1 MDTFLFP
8 LLLQVVLIAL
18 NAIFAC
24 AEIAVISLND
34 SKVAKMAEDGN
45 RRAKR
50 LQHFVEQPSS
60 FLSTIQIAI
69 TLSGFLGSAFA
80 ADNFSDTLT
89 EVLLAAGVPLS
100 AKVLD
105 TISVIVITVILSY
118 FTLIFGE
125 LVPKRLAMKK
135 SEQLAMAM
143 SAMLTMVAKIFAPI
157 VWVLTMSTNG
167 ILRLLGID
175 PNADDEEISEE
186 EIQTMV
192 DAGTRKGVFD
202 VQEQQ
207 FIQNI
212 FQFDDRTAEEFCTH
226 RTEIAFLRK
235 GDCMEKWE
243 NIIHT
248 TRHSRYP
255 ICEDS
260 LDHVIGILNVKDY
273 FALHDKTYNAVMAHA
288 VHTPFYVPESV
299 RADVLFRQMKQSRRH
314 FAVVLDEYGGTA
326 GVVTINDLLEQLVGD
341 LDDDP
346 ATIGEERPELE
357 QVDANTWRISGST
370 DLEKVAEA
378 LDLELPCDEFDTFGG
393 YVFAK
398 YGYIPEDGASF
409 TLDADQMHIEVLQIS
424 EHRILSAMVTLT
436 RETDAGSK
444 FQD

>member
-8 LLLQVVLIAL
+8 LLLQIVLILL

-24 AEIAVISLND
+24 AEIAVISIND
-34 SKVAKMAEDGN
+34 AKMERLAEQGD

-50 LQHFVEQPSS
+50 LYYFSQQPAR
-60 FLSTIQIAI
+60 FLATIQVAI

-80 ADNFSDTLT
+80 ADNFSDVLT
-89 EVLLAAGVPLS
+89 DALLAAGVPLS
-100 AKVLD
+100 PRILD
-105 TISVIVITVILSY
+105 TFSVILITIILSY

-135 SEQLAMAM
+135 SEELALAL
-143 SAMLTMVAKIFAPI
+143 SAMLTVVSKLFAPI
-157 VWVLTMSTNG
+157 VWILTISTNS

-175 PNADDEEISEE
+175 PNADEDEISEE
-186 EIQTMV
+186 ELQTML

-202 VQEQQ
+202 AQEQE
-207 FIQNI
+207 FIHNV

-273 FALHDKTYNAVMAHA
+273 FALQDKSYANVMQHA
-288 VHTPFYVPESV
+288 VHAPFYVPESV
-299 RADVLFRQMKQSRRH
+299 RADVLFRQMKQSHIH

-326 GVVTINDLLEQLVGD
+326 GVVTINDLLEQLVGE

-346 ATIGEERPELE
+346 AAAASEQSELE
-357 QVDANTWRISGST
+357 QVDANTWKIAGSAP
-370 DLEKVAEA
+370 LEKVAES
-378 LDLELPCDEFDTFGG
+378 LCISLPCDEFDTFGG
-393 YVFAK
+393 YVFSQH
-398 YGYIPEDGASF
+398 GFIPEDGTSF
-409 TLDADQMHIEVLQIS
+409 TMDTDQLHIEVLQIH
-424 EHRILSAMVTLT
+424 EHRILSTIVTLN
-436 RETDAGSK
+436 RPSQPNKDS
-444 FQD
+444 

>member
-8 LLLQVVLIAL
+8 LLLQVILIVL

-34 SKVAKMAEDGN
+34 NKIARLAEEGN
-45 RRAKR
+45 RSAKR
-50 LQHFVEQPSS
+50 LRRFAEQPAS
-60 FLSTIQIAI
+60 FLATIQVAI

-80 ADNFSDTLT
+80 ADNFSDILT
-89 EVLLAAGVPLS
+89 EGLLAAGVPLS
-100 AKVLD
+100 PKVLD
-105 TISVIVITVILSY
+105 SISVILITVVLSY

-135 SEQLAMAM
+135 SEELAMAM
-143 SAMLTMVAKIFAPI
+143 SAMLTVVAKLFAPI
-157 VWVLTMSTNG
+157 VWVLTISTNS

-175 PNADDEEISEE
+175 PNAEEEEISEE

-202 VQEQQ
+202 AQEQQ
-207 FIQNI
+207 FIQNV

-243 NIIHT
+243 TIIHT

-273 FALHDKTYNAVMAHA
+273 FALHDKTYDNVMAHA
-288 VHTPFYVPESV
+288 VHSPFYVPESV

-326 GVVTINDLLEQLVGD
+326 GVVTINDLLEQLVGE

-346 ATIGEERPELE
+346 ASAENEQPMIE
-357 QVDANTWRISGST
+357 QVDANTWKIDGSADLTEVAQALHIS
-370 DLEKVAEA
+370 
-378 LDLELPCDEFDTFGG
+378 LPCDDYDTFGG
-393 YVFAK
+393 LVFAQ
-398 YGYIPEDGASF
+398 YGFIPEDGSTF
-409 TLDADQMHIEVLQIS
+409 SVDYEQMHIEVLQIA
-424 EHRILSAMVTLT
+424 EHRLKSALVTIS
-436 RETDAGSK
+436 ETSGAVL
-444 FQD
+444 

>member
-8 LLLQVVLIAL
+8 LLLQVILIAL

-34 SKVAKMAEDGN
+34 SKIAKMAEEGN

-50 LQHFVEQPSS
+50 LHHFVEQPSS

-80 ADNFSDTLT
+80 ADNFSDILT
-89 EVLLAAGVPLS
+89 DALLAAGVPLS
-100 AKVLD
+100 AQVLNS
-105 TISVIVITVILSY
+105 ISVVLITVILSY

-143 SAMLTMVAKIFAPI
+143 SAMLTLVAKIFAPI
-157 VWVLTMSTNG
+157 VWVLTISTNS

-255 ICEDS
+255 ICDDS

-273 FALHDKTYNAVMAHA
+273 FALQEKNYENVMAHA

-299 RADVLFRQMKQSRRH
+299 RADVLFRQMKQSHRH

-326 GVVTINDLLEQLVGD
+326 GVVTINDLLEQLVGE

-346 ATIGEERPELE
+346 ASVEDDHPIIE
-357 QVDANTWRISGST
+357 QVDANTWKIDGSA
-370 DLEKVAEA
+370 DLSDVEQA
-378 LDLELPCDEFDTFGG
+378 LNLTLPCDDYDTFGG
-393 YVFAK
+393 LVFAQ
-398 YGYIPEDGASF
+398 YGFIPEDGSTF
-409 TLDADQMHIEVLQIS
+409 SLDFERLHIEVLQIADHRLKSALVTVS
-424 EHRILSAMVTLT
+424 EPSDEPL
-436 RETDAGSK
+436 
-444 FQD
+444 